1 MCSSPCADQCANA
14 FRVMSRSFPW
24 PARVYLEPTTVLM
37 QKGLIFPCSFFCL
50 FNTGICYVAHS
61 PSVWPNTTSFLHSQF
76 QTLQSNST
84 FYANAVSS
92 WFASFSGS
100 LGTAQTFGELYR
112 QTIFIYS
119 CSLFL
124 SFNLSYAPTYAKQP
138 VLEELLMR
146 EHVKCIWEIHVQYIK
161 LDHPSLH
168 ACRFLQRALMNVW
181 NISSPCTSMTTN
193 LFFTTALANFPSAEV
208 KLTTLC
214 FPTFPGVCVKIWHL
228 ICHLLFLWH
237 WG

>member
-1 MCSSPCADQCANA
+1 
-14 FRVMSRSFPW
+14 
-24 PARVYLEPTTVLM
+24 M

-50 FNTGICYVAHS
+50 FQHWYILCS
-61 PSVWPNTTSFLHSQF
+61 SQPF
-76 QTLQSNST
+76 CMAKYYFISSQPVSDLTVLSNST

-92 WFASFSGS
+92 WLASFSGS

-193 LFFTTALANFPSAEV
+193 LFFTTALVNFPSAEV

-214 FPTFPGVCVKIWHL
+214 FPTFPWSLC
-228 ICHLLFLWH
+228 
-237 WG
+237 